1 MLGRLPPQPNES
13 IYNTLPS
20 IDATTGLATHGT
32 QTSPNL
38 TPGSGQAA
46 LDQGSPRHGQGEA
59 NQPSQAKK
67 GRRRRGKEYEQAA
80 IKRKN
85 RQAHQNYYHPPAP
98 EEIWICE
105 FCEYE
110 SIFGA
115 PPVALMRQ
123 YEIKDR
129 KERRRQDEKRR
140 LLEKAKQKGRKGKR
154 NSKNAKHAGG
164 GSTQQNAAQAQ
175 QQSQNS
181 LAGNG
186 TSSDVFYEDEIEDE
200 YPQDSLTNPDG
211 MKSAPGMV
219 NYNARADGGLAK
231 HHANGAGPGGGG
243 TRAA

>member
-1 MLGRLPPQPNES
+1 MIGRLPPQSNEIMYS
-13 IYNTLPS
+13 TLPN
-20 IDATTGLATHGT
+20 IDGTMGLATHGT

-38 TPGSGQAA
+38 APGSSQAA
-46 LDQGSPRHGQGEA
+46 LDHGSPRHGQGDA
-59 NQPSQAKK
+59 SQSSNTKK

-80 IKRKN
+80 IERKTQ
-85 RQAHQNYYHPPAP
+85 QAYQNYHHPPAP

-129 KERRRQDEKRR
+129 KERRRQAEKRR

-154 NSKNAKHAGG
+154 SSKNAKHAGN
-164 GSTQQNAAQAQ
+164 GSTQQHAAQAQ

-181 LAGNG
+181 VPGNG
-186 TSSDVFYEDEIEDE
+186 TSSDVFYDDEIDDE
-200 YPQDSLTNPDG
+200 YPQDSSTNLDG
-211 MKSAPGMV
+211 MKGTPEAVG
-219 NYNARADGGLAK
+219 YNTRADGGLAK
-231 HHANGAGPGGGG
+231 HRANGAGPGGGG